1 MKDIDHETE
10 NVEETTPAGVS
21 RRDIMKT
28 GMIAGGAA
36 ALGGASLPLFTQA
49 AMAEVGLGPKRKI
62 IWVTHSQA
70 EWNRPL
76 DVGFTDFGEQS
87 GWEYQKIGV
96 PGGSWTVEDNV
107 NRVKLGIQAKPDVL
121 VGTVID
127 FAMEDIYVEAEE
139 AGILVLINNSNIDE
153 IQARHVNW
161 GFIGAGGHA
170 QGLIIGRKLI
180 PTLIEKGR
188 TGGVLVFGNTEP
200 GHAVLTARR
209 DGIADAAKEF
219 NEREG
224 TSFEVEEFAD
234 QGHDMA
240 QSVPLYATKMRGL
253 GDDLAA
259 FTVSGY
265 TSMIAAFRSLE
276 QAGVEPG
283 KIPVAGPDTGPDIIE
298 GIERGYIAFAVE
310 QELYNQGY
318 LPGAVA
324 WSRLE
329 RGNLP
334 PIMNTG
340 TAVVTKENL
349 ELFRWRTEVEVA
361 RSEELGLQF

>member
-1 MKDIDHETE
+1 VKDIDHETKS
-10 NVEETTPAGVS
+10 VEETSPAGVS

-36 ALGGASLPLFTQA
+36 VLGGASLPLFTQA
-49 AMAEVGLGPKRKI
+49 AMAEVGLGPPRKI

-70 EWNRPL
+70 EWNRAL
-76 DVGFTDFGEQS
+76 DVGFTDFGKQS

-139 AGILVLINNSNIDE
+139 AGILVVINNSHIDE

-161 GFIGAGGHA
+161 GFVGASGHA
-170 QGLIIGRKLI
+170 QGLIVGRKLI
-180 PTLIEKGR
+180 PILMEKGK
-188 TGGVLVFGNTEP
+188 TGGVLVYGNTEP

-209 DGIADAAKEF
+209 DGIAAAAKEF
-219 NEREG
+219 NERDG
-224 TSFEVEEFAD
+224 TSFEVQEFYD

-240 QSVPLYATKMRGL
+240 LSVPLYSTKMRGL

-259 FTVSGY
+259 FTPSGY
-265 TSMIAAFRSLE
+265 TSMIAAFRMLE
-276 QAGVEPG
+276 QNGVEPG
-283 KIPVAGPDTGPDIIE
+283 EIAIAGPDTGPDIIE
-298 GIERGYIAFAVE
+298 GIEKGYIQFAVE
-310 QELYNQGY
+310 QELGNQGY
-318 LPGAVA
+318 LPGPIA

-329 RGNLP
+329 RGNML

-349 ELFRWRTEVEVA
+349 ELFSW
-361 RSEELGLQF
+361 RSEVVVTRSKELGLQY